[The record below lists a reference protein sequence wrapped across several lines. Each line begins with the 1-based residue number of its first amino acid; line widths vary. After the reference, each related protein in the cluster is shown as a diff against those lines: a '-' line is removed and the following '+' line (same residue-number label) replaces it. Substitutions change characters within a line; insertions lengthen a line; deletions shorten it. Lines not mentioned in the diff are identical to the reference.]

1 MYAIVKQKNGQ
12 SYTSMVFGYYC
23 PVQSQDGYD
32 RYLES
37 IHNQF
42 YIVLDK
48 AKTQL
53 VKHVVFP
60 ASEKYLDPG
69 ILITDCN
76 QDDWTL
82 DEIITDALI
91 SFWEST

>member
-1 MYAIVKQKNGQ
+1 MYAIIKQESGQ

-42 YIVLDK
+42 YIMMLNK
-48 AKTQL
+48 
-53 VKHVVFP
+53 
-60 ASEKYLDPG
+60 
-69 ILITDCN
+69 C
-76 QDDWTL
+76 
-82 DEIITDALI
+82 
-91 SFWEST
+91 

>member
-1 MYAIVKQKNGQ
+1 MGEGGRDVTVGDIYSKRHIANENEAAKMYAIIKQANGQ

-42 YIVLDK
+42 YITMLNK
-48 AKTQL
+48 
-53 VKHVVFP
+53 
-60 ASEKYLDPG
+60 
-69 ILITDCN
+69 CN
-76 QDDWTL
+76 PTG
-82 DEIITDALI
+82 
-91 SFWEST
+91 

>member
-1 MYAIVKQKNGQ
+1 MKREQQKIYAIVKQENGQ

-48 AKTQL
+48 
-53 VKHVVFP
+53 
-60 ASEKYLDPG
+60 
-69 ILITDCN
+69 CN
-76 QDDWTL
+76 P
-82 DEIITDALI
+82 IG
-91 SFWEST
+91 

>member
-1 MYAIVKQKNGQ
+1 MRKWCNCGCWRYIQNAILQMKREQQKIYAIVKQENGQ

-23 PVQSQDGYD
+23 PVQSRDGYD

-48 AKTQL
+48 
-53 VKHVVFP
+53 
-60 ASEKYLDPG
+60 
-69 ILITDCN
+69 CN
-76 QDDWTL
+76 PTG
-82 DEIITDALI
+82 
-91 SFWEST
+91 

>member
-53 VKHVVFP
+53 VKHVVSRR
-60 ASEKYLDPG
+60 AK
-69 ILITDCN
+69 N
-76 QDDWTL
+76 TL
-82 DEIITDALI
+82 TPE
-91 SFWEST
+91 F